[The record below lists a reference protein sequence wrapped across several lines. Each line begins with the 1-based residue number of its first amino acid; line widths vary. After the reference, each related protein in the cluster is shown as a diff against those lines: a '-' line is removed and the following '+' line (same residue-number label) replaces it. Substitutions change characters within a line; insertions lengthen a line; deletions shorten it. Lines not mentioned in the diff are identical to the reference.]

1 MSHFGTINGNISF
14 PALSREPEVSSEED
28 SLWEESSRGH
38 LLHDV
43 LVASNL
49 PVAAA
54 GQHPELVVSER
65 SSPSLIR
72 VRPAKKLRSHPVE
85 VRSLEYIGSYDNN
98 LMCPICRCPFVDP
111 TKLSCEHFFCRTCI
125 TTALSHQGSESKS
138 CPTCRR
144 KTSEDSVVA
153 APKLISRIL
162 DELLV
167 KCAYHQKGCPEQ
179 MPRGAIQDHVDH
191 YCGFVN
197 IPCPSKKCPLF
208 VRRKDSMPKQCLHHR
223 VHCHYCDEKC
233 FLFEVESHENTECLL
248 RKSPC
253 VHCKNEVL
261 HLDLKIHTETCPYAT
276 IPCTAAP
283 YGCDFTAKRG
293 AIDQHT
299 ATCPLAKLTPLLKL
313 QNERLAAHETALN
326 HLRLKNSLLES
337 SFATIQ
343 ETLNPTPDAIGASD
357 PLFSASSNRTN
368 NNNSPF
374 ESTNH
379 HLLCLHDSLRDE
391 VDRVSAALS
400 ELDAKA
406 SLMVLNETLRTK
418 EEFAHMN
425 GVVGGMRMQLHWLM
439 ETRLQKQA
447 QKSVARTT
455 SFARSSS
462 AANSSGGGDAGT
474 MLGESQYA
482 RQDTKL

>member
-1 MSHFGTINGNISF
+1 MSQHGSF
-14 PALSREPEVSSEED
+14 TYLSREPQASSD
-28 SLWEESSRGH
+28 IYSFWEEHTREH
-38 LLHDV
+38 PHDV
-43 LVASNL
+43 LGASTL
-49 PVAAA
+49 PTAR
-54 GQHPELVVSER
+54 QHLEW
-65 SSPSLIR
+65 PSLFR
-72 VRPAKKLRSHPVE
+72 TKPAKKPRSHTVE
-85 VRSLEYIGSYDNN
+85 ARSLEYIGSYDNN

-111 TKLSCEHFFCRTCI
+111 TKLNCEHYFCRTCI

-138 CPTCRR
+138 CPSCRR

-167 KCAYHQKGCPEQ
+167 KCVYHEEGCPEE
-179 MPRGAIQDHVDH
+179 MPRGAIQDHIDH
-191 YCGFVN
+191 YCSFAN
-197 IPCPSKKCPLF
+197 IPCPSEKCPLF
-208 VRRKDSMPKQCLHHR
+208 IRRKYSIPRRCLHHR
-223 VHCHYCDEKC
+223 VHCQYCDEKR
-233 FLFEVESHENTECLL
+233 FVFDIESHEDTECVL

-261 HLDLKIHTETCPYAT
+261 HLDIKTHMESCPDAT

-293 AIDQHT
+293 AISEHI
-299 ATCPLAKLTPLLKL
+299 ATCPLAKLAPVLKL
-313 QNERLAAHETALN
+313 QNERLAAHETYIK
-326 HLRLKNSLLES
+326 HLRLKNSLLET

-343 ETLNPTPDAIGASD
+343 ETLNPTSD
-357 PLFSASSNRTN
+357 LFDSSEPLFSAYLDRAN

-379 HLLCLHDSLRDE
+379 LLSLHDSLREE

-406 SLMVLNETLRTK
+406 SQMVLNETLRTK
-418 EEFAHMN
+418 AEFAHMN
-425 GVVGGMRMQLHWLM
+425 GVVGGMRMQLHRLM
-439 ETRLQKQA
+439 QTRLQKQA
-447 QKSVARTT
+447 QKSVARAT
-455 SFARSSS
+455 SFAGSSS
-462 AANSSGGGDAGT
+462 PANSSGGGDTGN
-474 MLGESQYA
+474 MLGGSQHA